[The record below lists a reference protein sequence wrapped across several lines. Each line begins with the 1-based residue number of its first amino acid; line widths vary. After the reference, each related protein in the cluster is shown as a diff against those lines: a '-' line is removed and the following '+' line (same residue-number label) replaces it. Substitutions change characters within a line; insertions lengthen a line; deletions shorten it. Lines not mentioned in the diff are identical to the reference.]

1 MCAIYRWVSDDEKDK
16 AEMVGGGMGVRIS
29 LPNYKMMYEVG
40 QEEVMVRR
48 RSGGESAMLGA
59 RAAARQEEGRR
70 RVLRLW

>member
-1 MCAIYRWVSDDEKDK
+1 
-16 AEMVGGGMGVRIS
+16 MGVRIS

-59 RAAARQEEGRR
+59 RAAARQEEGLR